1 MAVGTKIFTGSPVL
15 TSLINVVIVH
25 ALFSAQ
31 TFLSAKS
38 HIVSGHQP
46 HPGNF
51 THTQQLPVLKSVSH
65 FKKRKETM
73 PCCGKRQRNY

>member
-31 TFLSAKS
+31 TFLSDKS
-38 HIVSGHQP
+38 HTVSGPQS

-51 THTQQLPVLKSVSH
+51 THMQQLAVLKSLSH
-65 FKKRKETM
+65 IKNRKETM
-73 PCCGKRQRNY
+73 LCCGK

>member
-15 TSLINVVIVH
+15 TSLINVLIVH

-31 TFLSAKS
+31 TFLSDKS
-38 HIVSGHQP
+38 HIVSGHQS

-51 THTQQLPVLKSVSH
+51 THMQQLPVLKSV
-65 FKKRKETM
+65 KKRKEAM
-73 PCCGKRQRNY
+73 LCCGK